1 MKINKF
7 DGEYAWLSNFYESP
21 IVDED
26 GLTYPTVEHYFQAMK
41 TLDMEERRKIAAAET
56 PGQAKR
62 YGRRV
67 HLRYDW
73 EVIKFDVMETGLRK
87 KFEDPIL
94 KEKLIATGDK
104 KLIEGNY
111 WHDNIW
117 GSCYCGN
124 CNNKGANHLGRL
136 LMKIRKEIQ

>member
-1 MKINKF
+1 MKIDKF

-21 IVDED
+21 IVGED

-41 TLDMEERRKIAAAET
+41 TLDMEERRKMAAAET
-56 PGQAKR
+56 PGRAKR

-73 EVIKFDVMETGLRK
+73 EIIKFDVMETGLRK
-87 KFEDPIL
+87 KFEDPVL